1 MSMYELEKA
10 FHQAWIDGAFGLKT
24 VYENFKS
31 TPPTGEPWARVTFAP
46 AQPIPTGLGDTG
58 EDEVV
63 GLYIVDLNYPLGEG
77 NKRAL
82 EAYEAI
88 RVYFKAGRKFTN
100 GTTTAAIISAG
111 RLPAQIVDQ
120 NYRLTVQIEFEA
132 RISRA

>member
-10 FHQAWIDGAFGLKT
+10 LNQAWVDGAFGLET
-24 VYENFKS
+24 IYENFKS
-31 TPPTGEPWARVTFAP
+31 TPPTADPWARVTFAP

-77 NKRAL
+77 NKRAV
-82 EAYEAI
+82 EAYEAV

-100 GTTTAAIISAG
+100 GATSVAIISAG
-111 RLPAQIVDQ
+111 RSPAQIVDQ
-120 NYRLTVQIEFEA
+120 NYRITVQIEFEA